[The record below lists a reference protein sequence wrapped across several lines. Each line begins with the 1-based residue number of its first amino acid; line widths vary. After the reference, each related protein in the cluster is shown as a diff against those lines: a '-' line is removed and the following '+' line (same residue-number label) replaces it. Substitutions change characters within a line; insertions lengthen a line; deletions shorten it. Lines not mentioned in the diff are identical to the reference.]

1 MTSEAICSKGHQ
13 KQQDSLGDGGGGAVK
28 DDGIKV
34 WTRAAR
40 LRVELAVA
48 WLEFPIPRTRK
59 KKG

>member
-1 MTSEAICSKGHQ
+1 MTSEGICSKGHQ
-13 KQQDSLGDGGGGAVK
+13 KQQDSLGRGGGGAVK

-34 WTRAAR
+34 WTRAVR

-48 WLEFPIPRTRK
+48 LSGISQRTRK